1 MMNEEL
7 SKEVLSLAAR
17 ELNNEVA
24 KPLQK
29 FVWETFGKP
38 TEEMMINSLKSAIKA
53 PGKAIK
59 NKLHPEHGEMKVKDL
74 IRKDQG
80 AQSIDID
87 GLGLGDFKRIANK
100 YGVDFSIV
108 KSTELDPPKY
118 SVFFKARDAD
128 AITAVV
134 NDYTAGQLRIRK
146 EGRTSILDKLRK
158 FKEFVASLPKK
169 AVEKRKDLEL

>member
-17 ELNNEVA
+17 ELNDEVA
-24 KPLQK
+24 KPLQN

-38 TEEMMINSLKSAIKA
+38 TEEMIINCLKNAMKA

-74 IRKDQG
+74 IHKDQG
-80 AQSIDID
+80 VQSIDID
-87 GLGLGDFKRIANK
+87 GLGLGDFRRLANK
-100 YGVDFSIV
+100 YGLDFSIV
-108 KSTELDPPKY
+108 KSAELDPPKY

-134 NDYTAGQLRIRK
+134 NEYTAKQLKK
-146 EGRTSILDKLRK
+146 EGRPSILNKLRK
-158 FKEFVASLPKK
+158 FKELVASFPKK
-169 AVEKRKDLEL
+169 AVEKRKDMEL